1 MLERRQFAASVV
13 LNFLAHSSDD
23 VLWITGG
30 NNGRGLD
37 LDSSEFVATNKP
49 AQRGPNLP
57 FTVNRYKL
65 KKHLVH
71 S

>member
-30 NNGRGLD
+30 NNGRGSD
-37 LDSSEFVATNKP
+37 LDSSEFVASNYAELAP
-49 AQRGPNLP
+49 SSLP
-57 FTVNRYKL
+57 LFNYNQKEGF
-65 KKHLVH
+65 
-71 S
+71 